1 MQLKKIKSYYD
12 RLKKIDKHK
21 NYLWERIYALR
32 CEITDYVLV
41 NHKMPDANKHWKAL
55 RFKANL
61 IQKYSRRLR
70 EFDTIRWNEA
80 VPESI
85 DNR

>member
-55 RFKANL
+55 KFKAKL
-61 IQKYSRRLR
+61 IKKYSRRLR
-70 EFDTIRWNEA
+70 KLDTIRWNEA
-80 VPESI
+80 VPERI
-85 DNR
+85 